1 MTDIEL
7 NYDGLSLGDYDYS
20 LPPELIAQTPIEPRD
35 HSRLMVVHRADRK
48 IEHRR
53 FTDMP
58 EYLRS
63 GDVMVFND
71 SRVFP
76 ARVYGIRKNTG
87 SKIELLLLHR
97 KSDGVW
103 QALVRPGKKMTVGAV
118 FELSGGGYTINGEV
132 IEVRGDGSRTVHLSS
147 EEHLD
152 DVGIVP
158 LPPYIREPL
167 TDSERYQTVYSRD
180 KGSVAAPTAGLH
192 FTPDLLD
199 RIRSIGV
206 ETAFVTLHVGWA
218 TFRPVETDDVTQHD
232 MHSEYFCIDEQAS
245 ETINSAKSEGRRI
258 ITIGTTAARLLE
270 HAASLV
276 EDEKTGKFPVRP
288 EPVEGQST
296 QHKVVEPTSGWADI
310 FIYPGYE
317 FRVVDTLVTNF
328 HLPKSTLLMLVSA
341 LADRDLVFQAYQEA
355 IDHRYRFYSFGDA
368 MLIL

>member
-1 MTDIEL
+1 MTDIVS
-7 NYDGLSLGDYDYS
+7 NSTGLSLSDYDYD

-35 HSRLMVVHRADRK
+35 HSRLMVVHRADRR

-53 FTDMP
+53 FSDLP
-58 EYLRS
+58 EYLRP

-76 ARVYGIRKNTG
+76 ARTYGKRKGTG
-87 SKIELLLLHR
+87 KKIELLLLAR
-97 KSDGVW
+97 QSPCVW
-103 QALVRPGKKMTVGAV
+103 QALVKPGKYMRVGAE
-118 FELSGGGYTINGEV
+118 FKLSGGGHAIEGEV
-132 IEVRGDGSRTVHLSS
+132 IEVHDDGSRTVRLSS

-152 DVGIVP
+152 DIGVVP
-158 LPPYIREPL
+158 LPPYISEPL
-167 TDSERYQTVYSRD
+167 TDSERYQTVYSRE

-192 FTPDLLD
+192 FTPELLQK
-199 RIRSIGV
+199 IRSIGV
-206 ETAFVTLHVGWA
+206 ETAFVTLHVGWG
-218 TFRPVETDDVTQHD
+218 TFRPVESDDVSEHD
-232 MHSEYFCIDEQAS
+232 MHSEFFVIGEQAAD
-245 ETINSAKSEGRRI
+245 TINHAKHEGRRI

-270 HAASLV
+270 HAANLV
-276 EDEKTGKFPVRP
+276 VDEKTVKCPVRP
-288 EPVEGQST
+288 ELVEGQSK
-296 QHKVVEPTSGWADI
+296 QDKVLEPTSGWADI

-341 LADRDLVFQAYQEA
+341 LADRDLVFQAYKEA